1 MSEPNIFN
9 GDPDKGTTPEAPAVT
24 TQEPSIPPELVELVG
39 AGKKYATV
47 EAALKALP
55 HSQTHI
61 SKLEAELASLR
72 DEVSKRKTA
81 QELLDEIKSGIPQ
94 GETTPKDG
102 LSQDVVVQLVE
113 KVISQK
119 EQKQAAQSNIGKVVS
134 TFRDAFKDKAEEQ
147 YNKLAQDAG
156 LSVAELNRL
165 AATSPM
171 AVLKLAGIN
180 QAPVT
185 PTPGKVTSD
194 VNTVALGTQSNQE
207 LSAKVKGT
215 STKDVVDAW
224 RIAGEKARKALNS

>member
-1 MSEPNIFN
+1 MSEPNIFT
-9 GDPDKGTTPEAPAVT
+9 DVPDQGAPTEAPAIT
-24 TQEPSIPPELVELVG
+24 TQEPTIPPELVELVG

-55 HSQTHI
+55 HSQSHI
-61 SKLEAELASLR
+61 SKLEAELAQLR
-72 DEVSKRKTA
+72 DEVTKRKTA

-119 EQKQAAQSNIGKVVS
+119 EQKQVAQTNIGKVVA
-134 TFRDAFKDKAEEQ
+134 TFKETFQDKAEEQ
-147 YNKLAQDAG
+147 YNRIAQESG

-165 AATSPM
+165 SATSPM

-180 QAPVT
+180 RAT
-185 PTPGKVTSD
+185 PAGTPGKITSD

-215 STKDVVDAW
+215 STRDVVDAW
-224 RIAGEKARKALNS
+224 RIAGEKAKKALNS